1 MIIKWIKGLKK
12 IDLDDINVILIL
24 LSIDCFVFGFMSA
37 FATILYIWYL
47 ELTFEYINHVFVTI
61 FMVSLHMIAC
71 YNYALLNHNIYS
83 KMLISDRLK
92 KVI

>member
-12 IDLDDINVILIL
+12 IDLDDINVISIL
-24 LSIDCFVFGFMSA
+24 LYIDCFVFGFMSS

-71 YNYALLNHNIYS
+71 YNYALLNYDIYS
-83 KMLISDRLK
+83 KILISYRLK
-92 KVI
+92 KII